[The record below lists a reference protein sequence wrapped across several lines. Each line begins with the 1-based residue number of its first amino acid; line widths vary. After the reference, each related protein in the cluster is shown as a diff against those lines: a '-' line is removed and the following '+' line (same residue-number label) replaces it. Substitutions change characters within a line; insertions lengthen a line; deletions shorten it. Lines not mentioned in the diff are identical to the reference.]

1 MFSGGVVGIGQG
13 PTGDE
18 VIDRTSEKGV
28 EAGGPALDPQ
38 RAFVLLLAVAVVAGG
53 VILATTTPDRPAIQ
67 DSRKEAGGVS
77 PSRAPSVSTL
87 DESGSELSEGQA
99 RALFRRLR
107 HKLELAYR
115 RRSVETLL
123 EVVGRGSPQHSQS
136 RSDLRLLERNNLF
149 DRTRSR
155 TLDVSIVEVEVDR
168 LVVSE
173 RTVVRPRYID
183 DATYVGV
190 DVNLGPMRSS
200 SEWTL
205 ERLDDRWVITSSRA
219 TG

>member
-1 MFSGGVVGIGQG
+1 VRGRYRSRVK
-13 PTGDE
+13 GDE
-18 VIDRTSEKGV
+18 VIDRTGEKVV
-28 EAGGPALDPQ
+28 EAGGPGLSPQ
-38 RAFVLLLAVAVVAGG
+38 RAFVLLLGFAVVAGG
-53 VILATTTPDRPAIQ
+53 MILAATTPDRPGPNQ
-67 DSRKEAGGVS
+67 DSRKEIGGVS

-87 DESGSELSEGQA
+87 DESGSELSEGEA

-107 HKLELAYR
+107 HKLEVAYR
-115 RRSVETLL
+115 RRSVEALL

-183 DATYVGV
+183 DATYVRV
-190 DVNLGPMRSS
+190 DVNLGPTRSS
-200 SEWTL
+200 SEWTI
-205 ERLDDRWVITSSRA
+205 EQRDDRWVITSSRA

>member
-1 MFSGGVVGIGQG
+1 MVGIDQG
-13 PTGDE
+13 SKGDE
-18 VIDRTSEKGV
+18 AIDRTSEKGV
-28 EAGGPALDPQ
+28 EDSGPALSPL
-38 RAFVLLLAVAVVAGG
+38 RAFVVLLVLAVVAGG
-53 VILATTTPDRPAIQ
+53 VIVAATTDRPSPIQ
-67 DSRKEAGGVS
+67 DSRKEAGVL
-77 PSRAPSVSTL
+77 SRPQTPSVSTL
-87 DESGSELSEGQA
+87 DESGSELGEGEA

-107 HKLELAYR
+107 HKLEVAYR
-115 RRSVETLL
+115 RRSVEALL

-136 RSDLRLLERNNLF
+136 RSDLRLLERNNLL

-155 TLDVSIVEVEVDR
+155 TLDVSIVEVEVGR

-190 DVNLGPMRSS
+190 DVNLGPTRFS

-205 ERLDDRWVITSSRA
+205 ERWDDSWVITSSRA